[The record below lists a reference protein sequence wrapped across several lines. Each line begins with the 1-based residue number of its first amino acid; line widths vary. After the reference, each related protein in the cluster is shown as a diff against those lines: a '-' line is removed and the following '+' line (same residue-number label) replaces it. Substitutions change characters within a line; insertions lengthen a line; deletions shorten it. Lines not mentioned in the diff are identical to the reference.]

1 MHHFSGLAAPF
12 VRSARTVSGGVFI
25 QGHDYRLCHPPGK
38 EEGQTQ
44 GKVAGLFCRTFAAVR
59 GRPATKA
66 FVPGVSPAK
75 LRAEPVP
82 TLPWAFRRFQTAK
95 VWEIGPPVNG
105 LSPKTTTG
113 PGNQKERRCQPE
125 KTADSAFLGVP
136 ERIRT
141 SGPALRSTAYHFVN
155 CSYHIFPCCFFANCA
170 AWRQVNLHKFP

>member
-1 MHHFSGLAAPF
+1 MKQVPCSFY
-12 VRSARTVSGGVFI
+12 ARTPGERRTLLAMPALYPGLLPGVFRF
-25 QGHDYRLCHPPGK
+25 QGHDCRLCHPPGK

-44 GKVAGLFCRTFAAVR
+44 RKVAGLFCRTFAAVR

-82 TLPWAFRRFQTAK
+82 TLPWAYRRFQTAK
-95 VWEIGPPVNG
+95 VWENGPPVNG

-125 KTADSAFLGVP
+125 KRLTAPFLASQRGFEPPAPRLGV
-136 ERIRT
+136 RRT
-141 SGPALRSTAYHFVN
+141 IS
-155 CSYHIFPCCFFANCA
+155 
-170 AWRQVNLHKFP
+170 

>member
-1 MHHFSGLAAPF
+1 MPALYPGLLP
-12 VRSARTVSGGVFI
+12 GVFRF
-25 QGHDYRLCHPPGK
+25 QGHDCRLCHPPGK

-44 GKVAGLFCRTFAAVR
+44 RKVAGLFCQTFAAVR

-82 TLPWAFRRFQTAK
+82 TLPQAFRRFQTAK
-95 VWEIGPPVNG
+95 VWENGPPVNG

-141 SGPALRSTAYHFVN
+141 SGPALRSMACRFV
-155 CSYHIFPCCFFANCA
+155 HRPLH
-170 AWRQVNLHKFP
+170 NLPYCLI